1 MMNLASKVA
10 KKLGPKGLM
19 PNPKMGTV
27 TTNIAEAIKLAK
39 SGQIQF
45 KAKKME
51 LSSRY
56 CKI

>member
-1 MMNLASKVA
+1 
-10 KKLGPKGLM
+10 M

-45 KAKKME
+45 KAEKNGIVQAGIANLILVLKA
-51 LSSRY
+51 
-56 CKI
+56 